1 MRNLSSL
8 QWNNALLR
16 RCISHRWIGNCRPR
30 MELVGWRTT
39 HPLSISRFPCGDFS
53 ILLIETSQ
61 KWFKYGA
68 YIFFL
73 CGILYEIFHHHFWN
87 PHSRWVLVT
96 NQMMISQCKMV
107 YLPPDYP
114 SVCVLLNHHKIVAMQ
129 SQFLQQEIH
138 LQDFSDKSFD
148 PGTCL
153 GLYLQL

>member
-1 MRNLSSL
+1 MWEIWVPCNETMLY
-8 QWNNALLR
+8 WGDV
-16 RCISHRWIGNCRPR
+16 SHTA
-30 MELVGWRTT
+30 ELVVVGQEWSWWDGEQ
-39 HPLSISRFPCGDFS
+39 LILFPFPDF
-53 ILLIETSQ
+53 LVETLVSC
-61 KWFKYGA
+61 WLRPARSGSSTGHIYFS
-68 YIFFL
+68 

-138 LQDFSDKSFD
+138 LQVFSDKSFD

-153 GLYLQL
+153 GLYLRL